1 MPELTPDRLD
11 DLTVQLTFA
20 LRDSLTD
27 VSPLDFWQGRAIT
40 ALATAAAGAGSI
52 QQAITIAARKLQ
64 IDGFDAKSSPIVVAV
79 AKELGPNFQQWAT
92 HLDKTLVYI
101 IALARAANSDAKES
115 RRAAKQPASATQT
128 ANELPNF

>member
-40 ALATAAAGAGSI
+40 ALATAAAGADSI
-52 QQAITIAARKLQ
+52 QQAITLAARKLQ
-64 IDGFDAKSSPIVVAV
+64 IDGFDAKSSPVVVAV

-115 RRAAKQPASATQT
+115 R
-128 ANELPNF
+128 